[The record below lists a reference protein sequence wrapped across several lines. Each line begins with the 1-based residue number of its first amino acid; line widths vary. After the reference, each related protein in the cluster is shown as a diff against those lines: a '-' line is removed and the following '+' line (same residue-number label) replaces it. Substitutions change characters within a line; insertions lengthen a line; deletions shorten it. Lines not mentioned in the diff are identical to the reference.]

1 MVHPESRATC
11 IDRPT
16 IDAQRVLARVHF
28 ERMRKELPKESQDTK
43 KPVVDRAKDNVEFL
57 RSIVADNNDLG
68 MYLFRAMASVEIYA
82 GDGFWDEDGF
92 AIERNRLSIERNH
105 GITQVVVIPR
115 YGHVFDKNDPDYS
128 REQNVYLVTPNL
140 IGRLA
145 QKQELTELIKKIGT
159 MTKRQILTSIIAGL
173 S

>member
-1 MVHPESRATC
+1 MIHPEYRATY
-11 IDRPT
+11 IDRPI
-16 IDAQRVLARVHF
+16 IDTQRVLARVHF
-28 ERMRKELPKESQDTK
+28 ERMRKELPKESQDAK
-43 KPVVDRAKDNVEFL
+43 KPVADKAKDNVEFL
-57 RSIVADNNDLG
+57 RSIVSDNNDLG
-68 MYLFRAMASVEIYA
+68 MYLFRAIASIEIYA
-82 GDGFWDEDGF
+82 GEGFLDEDRF
-92 AIERNRLSIERNH
+92 AIERNH

-128 REQNVYLVTPNL
+128 REQNVYLATPNL

-145 QKQELTELIKKIGT
+145 QRQELTELIEKIGI

>member
-1 MVHPESRATC
+1 MVHPESRATY

-28 ERMRKELPKESQDTK
+28 ERMRKELPKDPQDAK
-43 KPVVDRAKDNVEFL
+43 KTVADRAKDNVEFL
-57 RSIVADNNDLG
+57 RSIIADNNDLG
-68 MYLFRAMASVEIYA
+68 MYLFRTMASIEIYA
-82 GDGFWDEDGF
+82 GDGFLDEDRF
-92 AIERNRLSIERNH
+92 AIKRNH
-105 GITQVVVIPR
+105 GITQVVVIAQ
-115 YGHVFDKNDPDYS
+115 YGHVLDKNDPDYS
-128 REQNVYLVTPNL
+128 REQNVYMATSNL

-145 QKQELTELIKKIGT
+145 QRQELTELIKKIST